1 MSSITRAGFENS
13 VRRMFKN
20 GCSIKEIARCK
31 ERSVAEIEELV
42 IKLELVKLV
51 KNRSSEIL
59 GSKTE
64 PYHENEDQMLYPP
77 EYKFEDLSQEEKD
90 FYESW
95 IDK

>member
-1 MSSITRAGFENS
+1 MGGVTVAGFENS
-13 VRRMFKN
+13 VKQMFKS

-31 ERSVAEIEELV
+31 EKSVAEIEVLV
-42 IKLELVKLV
+42 IKLQLVKLV
-51 KNRSSEIL
+51 KTHSSEIL

-90 FYESW
+90 FYESR